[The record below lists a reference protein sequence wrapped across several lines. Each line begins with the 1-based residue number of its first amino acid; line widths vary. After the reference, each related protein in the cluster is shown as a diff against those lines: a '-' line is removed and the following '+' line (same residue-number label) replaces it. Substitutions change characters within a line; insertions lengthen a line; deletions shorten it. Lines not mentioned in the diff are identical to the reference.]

1 MVSSQKGVRKRE
13 SASGDEGHITPV
25 KLKNK
30 AAVDFG
36 QRETRFWLQILSLH
50 GYIFSSLNSI
60 LNSQF
65 DLSVAKFD
73 VLAQLDRH
81 KEGLALG
88 QLSQNLKV
96 SGGNVSGLVRR
107 LLADDLISKKMS
119 SDDRRSFI
127 VRLTPKGNA
136 LFQKA
141 SAIHKKHLV
150 QCFKNAS
157 AGELEATSVAL
168 KSLSAL
174 VLAPKKKESA

>member
-1 MVSSQKGVRKRE
+1 MISSLTRVRKRE
-13 SASGDEGHITPV
+13 SGSTDEGRIVLVEP
-25 KLKNK
+25 KNK
-30 AAVDFG
+30 ATVEPG

-81 KEGLALG
+81 KEGMALG
-88 QLSQNLKV
+88 QLSQNLRV

-107 LLADDLISKKMS
+107 LLADGLISKKMS

-141 SAIHKKHLV
+141 SVVHKRHLV

-157 AGELEATSVAL
+157 AGELEATSGAL
-168 KSLSAL
+168 KCLSAL
-174 VLAPKKKESA
+174 VHAPKKR

>member
-1 MVSSQKGVRKRE
+1 MVSSLTRVLRRE
-13 SASGDEGHITPV
+13 SSSKDADHIMLV
-25 KLKNK
+25 GLKDL
-30 AAVDFG
+30 ATVDSG

-107 LLADDLISKKMS
+107 LLADGLISKKIS

-127 VRLTPKGNA
+127 VRLTPKGDT

-141 SAIHKKHLV
+141 SGIHKRHLV
-150 QCFKNAS
+150 QCFQNAS
-157 AGELEATSVAL
+157 AGELEATSAAL

-174 VLAPKKKESA
+174 VHAPKKK

>member
-13 SASGDEGHITPV
+13 SASRDEDHITPV

-30 AAVDFG
+30 ATVDFG
-36 QRETRFWLQILSLH
+36 QREPRFWLQILSLH

-60 LNSQF
+60 LNVQF

-107 LLADDLISKKMS
+107 LLADGLISKMMS

-141 SAIHKKHLV
+141 SGIHKKHLV
-150 QCFKNAS
+150 QCFQNAS
-157 AGELEATSVAL
+157 TEELEATTAAL
-168 KSLSAL
+168 KSLSVL
-174 VLAPKKKESA
+174 V

>member
-1 MVSSQKGVRKRE
+1 MVSSLTRARKRE
-13 SASGDEGHITPV
+13 SGSKDEDHIMPV
-25 KLKNK
+25 EPKNK
-30 AAVDFG
+30 ATVDFG

-81 KEGLALG
+81 REGLALG

-107 LLADDLISKKMS
+107 LLADGLISKKMS

-141 SAIHKKHLV
+141 SGIHKKHLV
-150 QCFKNAS
+150 QCFQNAS
-157 AGELEATSVAL
+157 TGELEATSAAL

-174 VLAPKKKESA
+174 VHAPKKK

>member
-1 MVSSQKGVRKRE
+1 MVSSLARVRKRDSDLTGRRSYRAGRAE
-13 SASGDEGHITPV
+13 EQATVE
-25 KLKNK
+25 
-30 AAVDFG
+30 FG

-107 LLADDLISKKMS
+107 LLVDGLISKKMS

-141 SAIHKKHLV
+141 SAVHKRHLV
-150 QCFKNAS
+150 QCFQNAS
-157 AGELEATSVAL
+157 AVELEATSAAL

-174 VLAPKKKESA
+174 VHVPKKK